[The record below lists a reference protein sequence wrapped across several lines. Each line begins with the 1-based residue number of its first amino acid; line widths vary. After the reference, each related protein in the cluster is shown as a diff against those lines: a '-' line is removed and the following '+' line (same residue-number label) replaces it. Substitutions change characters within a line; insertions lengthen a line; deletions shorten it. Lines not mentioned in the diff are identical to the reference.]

1 MPLGGRRVT
10 TGKQTVAGAY
20 AKIESHE
27 RECTLRYEALG
38 GAISD
43 VKGETEAIK
52 KGIRMALGMLATIVV
67 SLIAWLGSQLYGY
80 VQRDIAAARPPAVAQ
95 AHQTVGLASTA
106 PVISRP

>member
-1 MPLGGRRVT
+1 MT

-27 RECTLRYEALG
+27 RECALRYQALG
-38 GAISD
+38 DAIGG

-67 SLIAWLGSQLYGY
+67 SLVAWLGGQLYGY
-80 VQRDIAAARPPAVAQ
+80 VQRDIAAARPAVV
-95 AHQTVGLASTA
+95 AHNAETVGLAQSA
-106 PVISRP
+106 AVISKP